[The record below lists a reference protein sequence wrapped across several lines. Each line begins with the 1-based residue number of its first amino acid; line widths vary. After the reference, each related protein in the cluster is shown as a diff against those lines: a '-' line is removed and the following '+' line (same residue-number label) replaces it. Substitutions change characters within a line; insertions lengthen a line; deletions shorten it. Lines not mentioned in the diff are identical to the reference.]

1 LITYNLKDE
10 EILTVGKYKG
20 FEFTKEKL
28 KEIYDN
34 FYKLKNEVKPTIK
47 LGHGEQDILGRS
59 GFPAAGYITDLKLSE
74 NGESLYANLQ
84 DVPKEVKELI
94 DAKAYNR
101 KSAEV
106 ILSYEDPNKGNEKFG
121 TVLCGLALLGEE
133 MPEIKTLEDI
143 KKLYYSD
150 ETNKVELITLSSKE
164 EVKMAEEIKKDALSG
179 EQAAPVVTEQVE
191 EKMEEKEEKASVPA
205 EEVVM
210 TVDAVVTQLEK
221 IIEALYGFLEG
232 AVETDDLMLSRAEK
246 SVMKLAEGL
255 KKKKK
260 KEDEVKMAEAPKKE
274 VMPEE
279 KPKDE
284 TVTKLSDM
292 ENKIKML
299 EMEVTKANQK
309 AKDAE
314 IEKLNF
320 SDENYIES
328 LVKEGKVLPVQKDEL
343 KKLFF
348 SINKKEANI
357 IMLSDTEKIDI
368 KESIKNF
375 INSNGTQI
383 DLSDGLTKNIAE
395 MNEKKPE
402 EIQLGKVKEQFKEYF
417 QK

>member
-1 LITYNLKDE
+1 VKILITYNLKDE
-10 EILTVGKYKG
+10 EILQTGKYKG

-28 KEIYDN
+28 KEIFDN
-34 FYKLKNEVKPTIK
+34 FYKLKEEVKPTIK

-74 NGESLYANLQ
+74 DGERLYANLQ

-106 ILSYEDPNKGNEKFG
+106 ILSYEDPNKPENKG

-143 KKLYYSD
+143 KKMYYSD
-150 ETNKVELITLSSKE
+150 NTNKIELITLSTNNKE
-164 EVKMAEEIKKDALSG
+164 EVKMADVTKPTEDALT
-179 EQAAPVVTEQVE
+179 QMPVVTEQKPEKVE
-191 EKMEEKEEKASVPA
+191 MADTTVPV
-205 EEVVM
+205 EEVVN
-210 TVDAVVTQLEK
+210 TVDMVVSQLEK
-221 IIEALYGFLEG
+221 VIESLYAFLEDT
-232 AVETDDLMLSRAEK
+232 AEADDMMLSRAEK

-260 KEDEVKMAEAPKKE
+260 AAEVVVEKPIEKDVEMSEETVKM
-274 VMPEE
+274 
-279 KPKDE
+279 
-284 TVTKLSDM
+284 SDM

-299 EMEVTKANQK
+299 EMEVEKSKQK

-320 SDENYIES
+320 SDETYIEN
-328 LVKEGKVLPVQKDEL
+328 LVKEGKLLPVQKDDI
-343 KKLFF
+343 KKLFC

-357 IMLSDTEKIDI
+357 IMLSDTEKVDI
-368 KESIKNF
+368 KETIKKF
-375 INSNGTQI
+375 IESMPKQV
-383 DLSDGLTKNIAE
+383 DLSTSLTTNIAE
-395 MNEKKPE
+395 NEEKKPE
-402 EIQLGKVKEQFKEYF
+402 EIQISKVKDMFPKSFK
-417 QK
+417 K

>member
-1 LITYNLKDE
+1 MITYNLKDE
-10 EILTVGKYKG
+10 EILQTGKYKG

-28 KEIYDN
+28 KEIFDN
-34 FYKLKNEVKPTIK
+34 FYKLKEEVKPTIK

-74 NGESLYANLQ
+74 DGERLYANLQ

-106 ILSYEDPNKGNEKFG
+106 ILSYKDPNKPENKG

-143 KKLYYSD
+143 KKMYYSD
-150 ETNKVELITLSSKE
+150 NTNKIELITLSTNNKE
-164 EVKMAEEIKKDALSG
+164 EVKMADVTKPTEDALT
-179 EQAAPVVTEQVE
+179 QMPVVTEQEPEKVE
-191 EKMEEKEEKASVPA
+191 MADTTVPV
-205 EEVVM
+205 EEVVN
-210 TVDAVVTQLEK
+210 TVDMVVSQLEK
-221 IIEALYGFLEG
+221 VIESLYAFLEDT
-232 AVETDDLMLSRAEK
+232 AEADDMMLSRAEK

-260 KEDEVKMAEAPKKE
+260 KVEPPAEIMPPAAMSEETVKM
-274 VMPEE
+274 
-279 KPKDE
+279 
-284 TVTKLSDM
+284 SDM

-299 EMEVTKANQK
+299 EMEVEKSKQK

-320 SDENYIES
+320 SDENYIEN
-328 LVKEGKVLPVQKDEL
+328 LVKDGKLLPVQKDDI
-343 KKLFF
+343 KKLFC

-357 IMLSDTEKIDI
+357 IMLSDTEKVDI
-368 KESIKNF
+368 KETIKKF
-375 INSNGTQI
+375 IESMPKQV
-383 DLSDGLTKNIAE
+383 DLSTSLTTNIAE
-395 MNEKKPE
+395 NEEKKPE
-402 EIQLGKVKEQFKEYF
+402 EIQISKVKDMFPKSFK
-417 QK
+417 K